1 MLSSNCEMVSSA
13 KKGSILLA
21 KTTSEELISS
31 LKEPYQT
38 LIRTS
43 WSRVRIDLF
52 PKTNRPIDFQTDA
65 ISGEMRIT
73 YIDYGIKHKIE
84 FTSDAE
90 MRSMT
95 FVDYELIEM
104 PVKFK
109 MCPAFNFL
117 VRLNRVNRPFL
128 NSIKLLWYINC

>member
-1 MLSSNCEMVSSA
+1 MVSSA

-21 KTTSEELISS
+21 KTKSEELIAS
-31 LKEPYQT
+31 LKEPYRT
-38 LIRTS
+38 LIQTS

-52 PKTNRPIDFQTDA
+52 PKTNRPINYQTDA

-90 MRSMT
+90 MSSMT
-95 FVDYELIEM
+95 FVDYELLEM

-117 VRLNRVNRPFL
+117 VRLNRVNRTFL
-128 NSIKLLWYINC
+128 NSIKLISYIND

>member
-1 MLSSNCEMVSSA
+1 MVTSA

-21 KTTSEELISS
+21 KPKSEELITS
-31 LKEPYQT
+31 LKEPYRT
-38 LIRTS
+38 LIQTS

-52 PKTNRPIDFQTDA
+52 PKTNRPIDYQTDA

-95 FVDYELIEM
+95 FVDYELLEM

-117 VRLNRVNRPFL
+117 VRLNRVNRAFL
-128 NSIKLLWYINC
+128 NPIKLISYING